1 MSLFNFKKNHAAA
14 AATRGGQNNT
24 AELAELALNTIA
36 DGVVIVDQRGVIQ
49 FANPAAAEMTGYDN
63 PGTIVGLDYQLVI
76 KLENAEGAPIA
87 NDENKLAQALTANQ
101 AMTTRDYLLVAAQSG
116 RKIAVALT
124 CVPATGLNADRI
136 ITFRD
141 ITKELEEAGAQ
152 TEFISTASHEMRT
165 PVASIEGYLG
175 LALNPQTATIDARA
189 RQYLEAA
196 HASSQHLGHL
206 FKDLLDVTKLDD
218 GRLRVHL
225 VPVEIVSV
233 VREIANAREKDMLP
247 KHLRYSFGTTGAVN
261 NGTQLDPLVYAAV
274 DLDFL
279 REILDNLIENAI
291 KYTPDGGEIWVNA
304 RGDGDKVLI
313 NVTDTG
319 IGVAADDLAH
329 IFQKFYRVDNS
340 QTRQIGGTG
349 LGLYLVKQRVEAL
362 NGRVWCESSFGDG
375 STFFV
380 SLPRLTDQE
389 YEKMRL
395 AYENEQAVKAFAN
408 GAAPLSQP
416 GIQATGAISSAAVQA
431 QAMTQPAVQAPMQ
444 PSVSAQ
450 APVLTQ
456 SAATATIGQT
466 QPVVTAPVQQPTT
479 AQPKVT
485 PEIIATPEV
494 KSVLEV
500 KATPAAVVPEP
511 VAKPEPIA
519 APEQPILP
527 PPPAPP
533 ISDTPQNLPPTAN
546 TPAENSAASG
556 QVTPNI
562 ASAAETAN
570 PLGAPVISS
579 AQVSSD
585 IMDQSKEAQ

>member
-63 PGTIVGLDYQLVI
+63 PSTIVGLDYQLVI

-500 KATPAAVVPEP
+500 KATPAAVAPEP

-556 QVTPNI
+556 QVMPNI
-562 ASAAETAN
+562 ASAAKTAN

>member
-63 PGTIVGLDYQLVI
+63 PSTIVGLDYQLVI

-101 AMTTRDYLLVAAQSG
+101 AMMTRDYLLVAAQSG

-466 QPVVTAPVQQPTT
+466 QPVVTATVQQPTT

-485 PEIIATPEV
+485 PEVIATPEV

-500 KATPAAVVPEP
+500 KATPAAVAPEP

-556 QVTPNI
+556 QVMPNI
-562 ASAAETAN
+562 ASAAKTAN

>member
-63 PGTIVGLDYQLVI
+63 PSTIVGLDYQLVI

-101 AMTTRDYLLVAAQSG
+101 AMMTRDYLLVAAQSG

-570 PLGAPVISS
+570 SLGAPVISS

>member
-63 PGTIVGLDYQLVI
+63 PSTIVGLDYQLVI

-101 AMTTRDYLLVAAQSG
+101 AMMTRDYLLVAAQSG

-562 ASAAETAN
+562 ANAAETAN
-570 PLGAPVISS
+570 SLGAPVISS

>member
-485 PEIIATPEV
+485 PEVIATPEV

-500 KATPAAVVPEP
+500 KATPAAVAPEP

-533 ISDTPQNLPPTAN
+533 ISDMPQNLPPTAN

-556 QVTPNI
+556 QVMPNI